1 MPQQLPH
8 LSRREGQIMDIVY
21 ELGRA
26 TAAEVRARLA
36 DPPSYS
42 AVRALLKVLETKG
55 HLRHEQDGPRHVF
68 LPTLPREKARLSA
81 LARILRTFFDD
92 SAEGAVAALI
102 DLQADKLTAEDYD
115 RLVERIEAAKREGR

>member
-1 MPQQLPH
+1 M
-8 LSRREGQIMDIVY
+8 
-21 ELGRA
+21 
-26 TAAEVRARLA
+26 
-36 DPPSYS
+36 
-42 AVRALLKVLETKG
+42 KVLEKKE

-68 LPTLPREKARLSA
+68 LPTLSREKARLSA

-102 DLQADKLTAEDYD
+102 DLKAGKLTPEDYD